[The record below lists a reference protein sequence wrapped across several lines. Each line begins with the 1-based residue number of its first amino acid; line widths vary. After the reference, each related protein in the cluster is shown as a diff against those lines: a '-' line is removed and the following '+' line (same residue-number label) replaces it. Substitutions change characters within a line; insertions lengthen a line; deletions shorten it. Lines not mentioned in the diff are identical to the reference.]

1 MFVRIAKFEG
11 AASEGFDA
19 TREQIE
25 ADMSSGNTP
34 EGLEGATEVMLLVD
48 REGGTALGAVFFE
61 TEDDLRRGDQAL
73 NAMSP
78 GDGGGRRS
86 GVEMYELAFRGT
98 PSRA

>member
-11 AASEGFDA
+11 AASDGFDA
-19 TREQIE
+19 AREQIE

-34 EGLEGATEVMLLVD
+34 EGLERATEVML
-48 REGGTALGAVFFE
+48 R
-61 TEDDLRRGDQAL
+61 
-73 NAMSP
+73 AMSP

-86 GVEMYELAFRGT
+86 GVEMYEVAFRGT